1 MTKGG
6 ARGDFVIMLKYNPR
20 LKQTARRLRA
30 AMTDAE
36 QRLWWRLRGKQLLGV
51 PFYRQKPIGNYV
63 VDFYAPAVALV
74 VEVDGA
80 HHFEAAEAGKDEI
93 RSAYLEKQGLRVL
106 RFTDLE
112 VLQELEAVVQAI
124 FEAVAPANPPDPLF
138 QRGNRRGRRQIASVQ
153 RVEIWN
159 ITRFARGM
167 KERDDGFR

>member
-1 MTKGG
+1 
-6 ARGDFVIMLKYNPR
+6 MLKYNPR

-36 QRLWWRLRGKQLLGV
+36 QRLWWRLRGKELLGV
-51 PFYRQKPIGNYV
+51 QFYRQKPIGNYV

-80 HHFEAAEAGKDEI
+80 YHLEAAQAGKDGM

-112 VLQELEAVVQAI
+112 VLQQLDVVVEAI
-124 FEAVAPANPPDPLF
+124 FQAVAVSKSP
-138 QRGNRRGRRQIASVQ
+138 
-153 RVEIWN
+153 
-159 ITRFARGM
+159 
-167 KERDDGFR
+167 

>member
-1 MTKGG
+1 
-6 ARGDFVIMLKYNPR
+6 MLKYNPR

-36 QRLWWRLRGKQLLGV
+36 QRLWWRLHGKQLLGV

-80 HHFEAAEAGKDEI
+80 HHFEVAEAGKDEI

-124 FEAVAPANPPDPLF
+124 FEAVAAGKSP
-138 QRGNRRGRRQIASVQ
+138 
-153 RVEIWN
+153 
-159 ITRFARGM
+159 
-167 KERDDGFR
+167 